1 MILTDVAQVMIGVLT
16 KREIYE
22 NGQNS
27 YSVFSIKNYDENKEY
42 DKISTQRNLN
52 NKLAENGDLLFR
64 LLYPNRIIYVD
75 EKLEGLL
82 IPSQFCII
90 RTDKRI
96 LLY

>member
-52 NKLAENGDLLFR
+52 NKLAENGDLL
-64 LLYPNRIIYVD
+64 Y
-75 EKLEGLL
+75 
-82 IPSQFCII
+82 
-90 RTDKRI
+90 
-96 LLY
+96 

>member
-52 NKLAENGDLLFR
+52 NKLVEMSITNF
-64 LLYPNRIIYVD
+64 
-75 EKLEGLL
+75 
-82 IPSQFCII
+82 S
-90 RTDKRI
+90 
-96 LLY
+96 